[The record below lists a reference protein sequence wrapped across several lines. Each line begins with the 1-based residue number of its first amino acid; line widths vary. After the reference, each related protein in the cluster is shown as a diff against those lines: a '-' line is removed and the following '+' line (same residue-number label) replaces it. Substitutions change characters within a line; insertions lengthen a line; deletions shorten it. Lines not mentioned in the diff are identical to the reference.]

1 MNDRVGK
8 GDQVAEIRFMKT
20 YSQVEQR
27 VYQEARV
34 LEEAK
39 DAELVKNVQSSNHRL
54 IVRNQDSDS
63 NGKAA

>member
-1 MNDRVGK
+1 MNGRVGK
-8 GDQVAEIRFMKT
+8 GDQVAEIRFTKT